1 MTDLRLF
8 KSLHL
13 TPISDQTHEVCY
25 FKYTLTELCDTEL
38 EYSRALRQLSDIL
51 DSLNG
56 KIILNYSDN
65 SEKILDY
72 PKPISDNIKG
82 LQDTLKRIIQF
93 CGMFLEKLP
102 LYSSDPGKSA
112 ECFTKTIVIGGSQ
125 QETLDPRFMLL
136 GTRQ

>member
-1 MTDLRLF
+1 MFCTR
-8 KSLHL
+8 
-13 TPISDQTHEVCY
+13 
-25 FKYTLTELCDTEL
+25 YTLTELCDTEL

-93 CGMFLEKLP
+93 CGWVHHIIPVVIIIIIIRLIYFYFKFVIHSFLYNNK
-102 LYSSDPGKSA
+102 
-112 ECFTKTIVIGGSQ
+112 
-125 QETLDPRFMLL
+125 
-136 GTRQ
+136 